1 MTEGWLILIG
11 VAVGGGLGSVA
22 RMFLGRWHGNSVPL
36 GILAGN
42 TIASA
47 IVALVATGAH
57 DWLWA
62 ALSAGLAGGLSTFST
77 WAKQTADLWAE
88 SVSTAAGTAAS
99 SVAGAAATVS
109 GVVAAAGM
117 VGARAPA
124 RPAQAASPR
133 SPAPWARCARR

>member
-22 RMFLGRWHGNSVPL
+22 RMFLGRWHGSSVPF

-77 WAKQTADLWAE
+77 WAKQTADLWADGRRGDALNNLLLN
-88 SVSTAAGTAAS
+88 VFLP
-99 SVAGAAATVS
+99 
-109 GVVAAAGM
+109 VAAALAVLLPQLFGN
-117 VGARAPA
+117 
-124 RPAQAASPR
+124 
-133 SPAPWARCARR
+133 

>member
-22 RMFLGRWHGNSVPL
+22 RMFLGRWHGSSVPL

-77 WAKQTADLWAE
+77 FSAQSVEYFKSKQIWRGVLNIALNFVLPTL
-88 SVSTAAGTAAS
+88 AAL
-99 SVAGAAATVS
+99 AGIYL
-109 GVVAAAGM
+109 G
-117 VGARAPA
+117 
-124 RPAQAASPR
+124 
-133 SPAPWARCARR
+133 